1 MVDKTPQAQERRQY
15 ERLSKQATIT
25 YRCMD
30 EMANDHANHDARLCD
45 FSGGGARFLTNELLS
60 KNLQLLLNLE
70 FNGWQNNSGELLWT
84 GSDSDV
90 GKLKAIGIVMWCSTS
105 ADKTGF
111 YEAGV
116 RFVGRVS

>member
-1 MVDKTPQAQERRQY
+1 MVDRTPQAQERRQY
-15 ERLSKQATIT
+15 ERLSKKATIA
-25 YRCMD
+25 YRFMD
-30 EMANDHANHDARLCD
+30 EMTNEHAGHNARLCD

-60 KNLQLLLNLE
+60 KNSQLILNLE

-84 GSDSDV
+84 GSDCDV
-90 GKLKAIGIVMWCSTS
+90 GKLKAIGIIMWCSTS

-111 YEAGV
+111 YEVGV